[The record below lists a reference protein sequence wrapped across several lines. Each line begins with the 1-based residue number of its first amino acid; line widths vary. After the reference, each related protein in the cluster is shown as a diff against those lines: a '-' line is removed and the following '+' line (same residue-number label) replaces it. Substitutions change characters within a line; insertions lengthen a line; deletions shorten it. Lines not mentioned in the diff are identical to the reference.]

1 MIAPDSGIKN
11 GLEGEEGRRN
21 ALFFQVTQ
29 ELKMSSF
36 AAKRWSVRGAE
47 ISRVERENKS
57 GLPEII
63 HEKMD
68 YESKIAKK

>member
-1 MIAPDSGIKN
+1 
-11 GLEGEEGRRN
+11 
-21 ALFFQVTQ
+21 
-29 ELKMSSF
+29 MSSF

-47 ISRVERENKS
+47 ISRVEGENKS

-68 YESKIAKK
+68 YESNIAKK